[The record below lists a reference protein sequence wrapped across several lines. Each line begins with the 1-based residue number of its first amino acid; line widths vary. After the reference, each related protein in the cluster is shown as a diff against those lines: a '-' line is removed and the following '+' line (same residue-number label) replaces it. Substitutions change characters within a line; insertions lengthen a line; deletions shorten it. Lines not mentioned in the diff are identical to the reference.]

1 MIVGIEA
8 HEVVLCFL
16 LDKNRVKVYNE
27 NRTISAQS
35 VNAEVGKTRGAGTR

>member
-1 MIVGIEA
+1 VIVRIEA

-27 NRTISAQS
+27 NRTISVQS
-35 VNAEVGKTRGAGTR
+35 VNAEVGKTKGAGMR